1 MKKAF
6 SLVELLI
13 VVAIFGIIG
22 AIVLPTFGDQ
32 VQKAREAN
40 AKQNLRMAR
49 QQFELFV
56 VHETIDEMGIDD
68 WPENPFN
75 HLRTCNGIVIGPMPD
90 EATGEYGWILYWPT
104 KTLKLDWPGTDSEGV
119 LYFDY

>member
-6 SLVELLI
+6 TLAEMLI
-13 VVAIFGIIG
+13 VIAILGII
-22 AIVLPTFGDQ
+22 AAFVLPEFQDHT
-32 VQKAREAN
+32 QKTREAA
-40 AKQNLRMAR
+40 AKENLRIAR
-49 QQFELFV
+49 QQFELYIV
-56 VHETIDEMGIDD
+56 QEAIDEMGFDD

-75 HLRTCNGIVIGPMPD
+75 HLRTCNGIVIGPIPT